1 VATLDPRDRLSA
13 RVLVVDDDPTIRTAL
28 AEAIRELGLA
38 EVSVAASAE
47 DAIGRLES
55 ESAPDLVITDL
66 RMRALDGMDL
76 LRLVKS
82 RSPESRV
89 VLMTAY
95 HDVGTAVDAMREGA
109 SDFLCKPFDLSTLRD
124 LVSRLLGARREQS
137 LEVGATKFG
146 PAILEAGS
154 SDSPSAQ
161 LLADRYELLEEVGR
175 GATATVYRAMDRRHD
190 RSVAVKVMR
199 REVARS
205 IGVDRFLGEI
215 TIAASLQHPHV
226 LTLIDSGRRNGVP
239 FYVMPY
245 IPGPSLRRRLDDGR
259 MEIGEAVTMLRD
271 IADALAAAHA
281 LDIVHRDVKPENV
294 LLSGRHAWVADF
306 GVARALRGAADSG
319 STLTGALIGT
329 PLYMAPEQ
337 ALAAGDVDPRADIYA
352 LGVMGWEMLAG
363 KPPFSGPTAR
373 AVLTAHMTAAPE
385 PLRELRPEVPGM
397 LDDTVM
403 RCLSKDPED
412 RWQAA
417 AELSRGFDR
426 CLARMHA

>member
-1 VATLDPRDRLSA
+1 
-13 RVLVVDDDPTIRTAL
+13 
-28 AEAIRELGLA
+28 
-38 EVSVAASAE
+38 
-47 DAIGRLES
+47 
-55 ESAPDLVITDL
+55 
-66 RMRALDGMDL
+66 
-76 LRLVKS
+76 
-82 RSPESRV
+82 
-89 VLMTAY
+89 
-95 HDVGTAVDAMREGA
+95 
-109 SDFLCKPFDLSTLRD
+109 
-124 LVSRLLGARREQS
+124 
-137 LEVGATKFG
+137 
-146 PAILEAGS
+146 
-154 SDSPSAQ
+154 
-161 LLADRYELLEEVGR
+161 
-175 GATATVYRAMDRRHD
+175 
-190 RSVAVKVMR
+190 
-199 REVARS
+199 
-205 IGVDRFLGEI
+205 
-215 TIAASLQHPHV
+215 
-226 LTLIDSGRRNGVP
+226 
-239 FYVMPY
+239 VMPY